1 MTGCL
6 PVVDEGRDE
15 VNSRLVG
22 YHETFLQTATH
33 TQAVGTEL
41 LQIRAYLFVETN
53 VNLVEVLHVV
63 NIHSHHVAQTMRQEH
78 GVCSSLYSLFC
89 ITLCK
94 SEFLHAVEEQAAN
107 REVYVSPFYAWL
119 GYIQCMVVAFFYNRV
134 DFQLALAEL
143 SAYRHGAGVV

>member
-1 MTGCL
+1 M
-6 PVVDEGRDE
+6 
-15 VNSRLVG
+15 
-22 YHETFLQTATH
+22 
-33 TQAVGTEL
+33 
-41 LQIRAYLFVETN
+41 
-53 VNLVEVLHVV
+53 

-94 SEFLHAVEEQAAN
+94 SELLHAVEEQAAN

-134 DFQLALAEL
+134 DFNWRWLNFPLTGMVRVL
-143 SAYRHGAGVV
+143 SEQ